1 MHIFLF
7 RKDPRSFRGR
17 EVSSMD
23 NGVSYAKK
31 TLSVI
36 LLFNVTSLHSTTPR
50 VRRRKEGKDSQQ
62 QTLGPSVGMSWWW
75 AGAIGAARKKLDDDS
90 AASSGKFESV
100 ALVIGATGIVGS
112 SLVNILPLS
121 DTPGGPWKIYAVSR
135 RSPKPALLPPAA
147 DDASAGPLPVQY
159 IHCDVLDPDDAFAK
173 LSLLADV
180 THLFYVAWSNRIVE
194 AENRAVNSAML
205 HNVLAAVVPSAAGL
219 RHVCLQTGRKH
230 YLGPFEALGNSHDP
244 PYHEDLP
251 RLPVPNFYYDQ
262 EDILFD
268 ELSKKEGGAVTWS
281 IHRPTTIF
289 GFSPTSLM
297 NVIGTLCVY
306 AAICRH
312 EGAPLKW
319 FGSRLTWDG
328 FNDASDADL
337 IAEQQIW
344 AAVDPYAKKEAFNC
358 SNGDVFKWK
367 RLWAELAER
376 FGVEAVGYEGE
387 EGRFRLEEAMRGKEA
402 VWEKIV
408 AEHELVPTKLK
419 EVGTWWFADAVLGV
433 EVVHLDSMNKSKEH
447 GFLGF
452 RNTVTSFNSWIDRM
466 RACKIVP

>member
-1 MHIFLF
+1 
-7 RKDPRSFRGR
+7 
-17 EVSSMD
+17 MD

-31 TLSVI
+31 TLSVV

-62 QTLGPSVGMSWWW
+62 QTLGRHELVVGGCHRRRQEE
-75 AGAIGAARKKLDDDS
+75 AGRRLRRLFRKVRERRPRHRSHRHRRLHPGQHPPPLRHPRWPLED
-90 AASSGKFESV
+90 
-100 ALVIGATGIVGS
+100 
-112 SLVNILPLS
+112 LP
-121 DTPGGPWKIYAVSR
+121 VSR

-173 LSLLADV
+173 LSPLADV

-205 HNVLAAVVPSAAGL
+205 RNVLAAAGL
-219 RHVCLQTGRKH
+219 RHVCLQTVRKH

-262 EDILFD
+262 EDIL
-268 ELSKKEGGAVTWS
+268 
-281 IHRPTTIF
+281 
-289 GFSPTSLM
+289 LM

-387 EGRFRLEEAMRGKEA
+387 EGRFRVEEAMKGKEA

-408 AEHELVPTKLK
+408 AEHELVPTKLE

-452 RNTVTSFNSWIDRM
+452 RNTVISFNSWIDRM